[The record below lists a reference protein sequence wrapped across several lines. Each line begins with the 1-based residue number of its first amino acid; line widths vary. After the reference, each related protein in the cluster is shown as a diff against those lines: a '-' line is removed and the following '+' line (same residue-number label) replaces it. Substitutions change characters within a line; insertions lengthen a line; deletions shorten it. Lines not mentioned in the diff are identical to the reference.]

1 MIYIKNFIRKIFA
14 RLRENI
20 RKSNKREDEEIKR
33 YVDVLYEE
41 DRFNKSLFGIHQG
54 RRW

>member
-1 MIYIKNFIRKIFA
+1 MIRIKNFIRKMLTHLHEMIK
-14 RLRENI
+14 E
-20 RKSNKREDEEIKR
+20 SNKREDEDIKR
-33 YVDVLYEE
+33 YVDTLYRE

>member
-1 MIYIKNFIRKIFA
+1 MIRIKNFIRKMLA
-14 RLRENI
+14 RLHEI
-20 RKSNKREDEEIKR
+20 IKESNKREDEDIKR
-33 YVDVLYEE
+33 YVDTLYRE